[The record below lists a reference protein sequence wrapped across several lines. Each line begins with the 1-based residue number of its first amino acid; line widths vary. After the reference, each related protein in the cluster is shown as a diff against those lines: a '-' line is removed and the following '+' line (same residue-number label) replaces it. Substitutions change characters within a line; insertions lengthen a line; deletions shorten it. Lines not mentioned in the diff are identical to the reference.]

1 MGPTDVD
8 CPEFATTK
16 SMPLSSAYEP
26 KKALIRIQFDC
37 CGYYN
42 STSPPFVNDATC
54 STPLIAAEKEGCV
67 GPFSSFVNSTLD
79 AIFTAIFGIVGK
91 CLDPSCLS
99 VKTNPYY
106 LALDMILLI
115 CVAVLSKDRKEKERY
130 RLIDAKVGLQAI

>member
-1 MGPTDVD
+1 M
-8 CPEFATTK
+8 
-16 SMPLSSAYEP
+16 
-26 KKALIRIQFDC
+26 RQFDC

-79 AIFTAIFGIVGK
+79 AIFTAIFGIVGMY
-91 CLDPSCLS
+91 LDSILFVRIRLICY
-99 VKTNPYY
+99 V
-106 LALDMILLI
+106 ALDMILLI
-115 CVAVLSKDRKEKERY
+115 AVAVVSKDRKERERY